1 MPNRRYNKGA
11 NCERTVKKKLEDAG
25 HFVVR
30 SAGSKGP
37 ADLVAVNEDGEAILI
52 QCEVSTVS
60 KSKLKT
66 LKEVA
71 IKYNCNALMVKKGT
85 KGYIWTTVW
94 SKNVTI

>member
-1 MPNRRYNKGA
+1 MPNRNYNRGA
-11 NCERTVKKKLEDAG
+11 NFERAIKKNMEDAD

-37 ADLVAVNEDGEAILI
+37 ADLVAINEDGEVTLI
-52 QCEVSTVS
+52 QCEVGTVS
-60 KSKLKT
+60 KSKLEL
-66 LKEVA
+66 LKKVA
-71 IKYNCNALMVKKGT
+71 LTYNCNALMVKKGP